1 MNPTGSEISL
11 YVDAMIV
18 EAIIADPT
26 IIVKQADM
34 GGSVLTLMNKIK
46 DYFATKFPDTS
57 TSKVDDVLQFI
68 TPGAIF
74 TLLRYLTS
82 PWIAAIVALAQ
93 QVFNIN
99 VVGIIKSIYDN
110 VKSLIS
116 DGKLV
121 SSQQID
127 SAVSSAIDSN
137 HSTVDEENAVK
148 QLQNMKKGSHDVKQQ
163 LHNVRL
169 IKMAAIAYQE
179 GKFNKTAGWASGM
192 QGKLLDVLK
201 KLFSL
206 IIKILLGSAGF
217 VVAGDVI
224 KKFLGI
230 DDKEDAPGSTDSK
243 PGSSATGFFSSLF
256 HKSEP
261 PPVAVYVA
269 KQTKFK
275 VNPSYQNKQYNVG
288 EDTWAE
294 GFMNNNSGISDML
307 VQFAKEVYGGLNG
320 LENFIKSIPTFTEV
334 VRTIEFFNRTAAGS
348 SVVFLPRI
356 FRTKKQIVDLFIDDV
371 AEKAP

>member
-82 PWIAAIVALAQ
+82 PWIAGIVTLSQ

-110 VKSLIS
+110 IKSLIS
-116 DGKLV
+116 TGKLI

-127 SAVSSAIDSN
+127 SAVSSAVDSN
-137 HSTVDEENAVK
+137 HSAVDEESVAK

-163 LHNVRL
+163 LRDVRL
-169 IKMAAIAYQE
+169 IKIASISYQE
-179 GKFNKTAGWASGM
+179 GKFNKTAGLASEM
-192 QGKLLDVLK
+192 QSKLINILS

-243 PGSSATGFFSSLF
+243 PGAASNFFSSLF

-294 GFMNNNSGISDML
+294 GFVNNNSGISDML
-307 VQFAKEVYGGLNG
+307 VQFAKEVYGGLSG
-320 LENFIKSIPTFTEV
+320 LENSIKSTPTFTEV

>member
-26 IIVKQADM
+26 IIKQADM

-57 TSKVDDVLQFI
+57 TNKVDDVLQFI

-82 PWIAAIVALAQ
+82 PWIAAIIALAQ

-127 SAVSSAIDSN
+127 SAVSSAVDSN
-137 HSTVDEENAVK
+137 HSTVDEENVV
-148 QLQNMKKGSHDVKQQ
+148 QQLLQNMKNANYDVKQQ
-163 LHNVRL
+163 LYNVRL
-169 IKMAAIAYQE
+169 IKMAAISYQE
-179 GKFNKTAGWASGM
+179 GKFNKTAGWAGGM
-192 QGKLLDVLK
+192 QGKLLGILK

-206 IIKILLGSAGF
+206 LIKILLGSAGF

-230 DDKEDAPGSTDSK
+230 DDKEEASETSESK
-243 PGSSATGFFSSLF
+243 SEPTSNFLSSLF

-261 PPVAVYVA
+261 APVAVYVA

-275 VNPSYQNKQYNVG
+275 VNPSYQNKQYNSSN
-288 EDTWAE
+288 EDIWAE
-294 GFMNNNSGISDML
+294 GFLNNNAGISDML
-307 VQFAKEVYGGLNG
+307 VQFAKEVYSGLNG
-320 LENFIKSIPTFTEV
+320 LENFIKSTPTFAEV
-334 VRTIEFFNRTAAGS
+334 VRTIEFFNRTAVGS

-356 FRTKKQIVDLFIDDV
+356 FHTKKQIVDLFIDDV
-371 AEKAP
+371 AEKAT